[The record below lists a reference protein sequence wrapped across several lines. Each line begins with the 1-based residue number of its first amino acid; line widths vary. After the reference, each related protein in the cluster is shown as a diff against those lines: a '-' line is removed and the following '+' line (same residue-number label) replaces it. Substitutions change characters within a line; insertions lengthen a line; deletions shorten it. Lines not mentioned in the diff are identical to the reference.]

1 MTVKLAQITDT
12 HLLTDR
18 EATMRG
24 VATWHSLHRVLDC
37 VAERQPDALLL
48 TGDLAH
54 NGDPAAYDLLYEL
67 VAALQ
72 IPAYWLP
79 GNHDRPA
86 IAHDRLSRA
95 PFVTGD
101 RVELGD
107 WNLILLDSTLATAT
121 YGEGA
126 ISVDQLQRLRTHL
139 DNTDRPTAIA
149 LHHHPIPMAIDWLD
163 TIGVTNAR
171 EFLDLLDQADQ
182 ADPVDQQ
189 GQGEPAIDRATPS
202 VNSAPARSAKNNPV
216 KLVLFGHTH
225 LEFAGDR
232 HGIQFYGTPST
243 CTQVLREDA
252 TEIDTLPGFRWIE
265 LHPDGSHHSQVIRVP
280 QTPTAPNVPLASAS

>member
-1 MTVKLAQITDT
+1 MTVKLAQVTDT

-24 VATWHSLHRVLDC
+24 VATWHSLRRVLAC
-37 VAERQPDALLL
+37 VAEKQPDAILL

-67 VAALQ
+67 VSALE

-79 GNHDRPA
+79 GNHDRPD
-86 IAHDRLSRA
+86 IARDRLSRV
-95 PFVTGD
+95 PFVTAD
-101 RVELGD
+101 RVELGG

-121 YGEGA
+121 YGEGE
-126 ISVDQLQRLRTHL
+126 ISPDRLQQLRLEL
-139 DNTDRPTAIA
+139 DATDRPTAIA
-149 LHHHPIPMAIDWLD
+149 LHHHPIPMNIDWLD

-171 EFLDLLDQADQ
+171 ELLAQLDRSELPKKSLELDH
-182 ADPVDQQ
+182 
-189 GQGEPAIDRATPS
+189 
-202 VNSAPARSAKNNPV
+202 KNPV
-216 KLVLFGHTH
+216 KLVMFGHTH

-243 CTQVLREDA
+243 CTQVLRDNA
-252 TEIDTLPGFRWIE
+252 TDLDRLPGFRWLE
-265 LHPDGSHHSQVIRVP
+265 LHPDGSHHSQVIRVSDTGQMVTLP
-280 QTPTAPNVPLASAS
+280 QPVPASC